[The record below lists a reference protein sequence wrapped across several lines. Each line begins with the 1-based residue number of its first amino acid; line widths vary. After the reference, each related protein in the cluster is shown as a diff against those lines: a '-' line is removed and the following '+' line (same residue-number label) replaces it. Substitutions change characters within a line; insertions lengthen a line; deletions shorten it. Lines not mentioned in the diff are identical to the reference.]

1 MPGGTSSTD
10 GAIDAKR
17 RKRVKM
23 KRIRI
28 LGACLITAVALG
40 AVGAAG
46 VASAEPPEVG
56 RCVAVEGVKEG
67 KKTVYS
73 GGYASAHCTRTKP
86 LHNGKYEWLPGPG
99 TKNKF
104 FGEGEEA
111 LFTTVGGQ
119 TLYCSGMTEKGE
131 YTGPKTMKLKLS
143 YQICEDAAKRP
154 CQTTPAHAGEIE
166 ALATMEGTLAY
177 INGAKKIAGW
187 DLKPEGGSG
196 ALFTY
201 YCGTLPESIHTVEGS
216 VIGQAKNGFVVGN
229 LNKMSK
235 RGAIAYKDVKG
246 KQLPEAFEGQATDTL
261 TTTTTGIEMRSPEQT
276 GLTTVEETVSGEGK
290 DIEDEENQEPLEIR
304 TKLREG
310 A

>member
-1 MPGGTSSTD
+1 MF
-10 GAIDAKR
+10 
-17 RKRVKM
+17 
-23 KRIRI
+23 
-28 LGACLITAVALG
+28 ALG
-40 AVGAAG
+40 AAAVAG

-56 RCVAVEGVKEG
+56 RCVEVEGVKEG

-99 TKNKF
+99 PKNKF
-104 FGEGEEA
+104 FGEGEEP
-111 LFTTVGGQ
+111 LFETVGAQ
-119 TLYCSGMTEKGE
+119 TLYCSSMTEKGE
-131 YTGPKTMKLKLS
+131 YTGPKAMKLKLG
-143 YQICEDAAKRP
+143 YQLCEDGAKRP

-166 ALATMEGTLAY
+166 AVETLEGTLAY
-177 INGAKKIAGW
+177 IDGTKKTAGW

-216 VIGQAKNGFVVGN
+216 VIGQAKKGFFVGD

-235 RGAIAYKDVKG
+235 HGAVAYKATRG
-246 KQLPEAFEGQATDTL
+246 KQLPEAFEGLAADTL
-261 TTTTTGIEMRSPEQT
+261 TTTTTGLETRSPEQT

-290 DIEDEENQEPLEIR
+290 DIEDEENQEALELR